1 MKTLL
6 IALVP
11 ALLAV
16 PSIAQAEPISSR
28 SVAVSTAGLDVASA
42 TGAAEL
48 LQRIRNAAEH
58 GCRLEPNWDRWSK
71 DYDRCRTATLK
82 AAVEKVDTPL
92 LTELYRGEPT
102 VTLVAA
108 AK

>member
-6 IALVP
+6 IALVT
-11 ALLAV
+11 AFLAV
-16 PSIAQAEPISSR
+16 PSIAQAEPVSSR
-28 SVAVSTAGLDVASA
+28 QVAVSTAGLDVASA

-48 LQRIRNAAEH
+48 LQRIRNAGEH

-71 DYDRCRTATLK
+71 DYDRCRTATVK
-82 AAVEKVDTPL
+82 AAVEKIDAPL
-92 LTELYRGEPT
+92 VTALYRGEPA

>member
-16 PSIAQAEPISSR
+16 PSIAQAEPVSR
-28 SVAVSTAGLDVASA
+28 RAVAVSTAGLDVASA

-48 LQRIRNAAEH
+48 LKRVRAAAEQ
-58 GCRLEPNWDRWSK
+58 GCRLDPNWDRWSK
-71 DYDRCRTATLK
+71 DYDRCRTATVK
-82 AAVEKVDTPL
+82 AAVEKIDAPL
-92 LTELYRGEPT
+92 VTALHRGEPT
-102 VTLVAA
+102 LAQVAA